1 MYNSG
6 IVQAWR
12 GVLLIWFAKKCE
24 KSTFY
29 IDLSLSGCFS
39 RITHYLPSHR
49 LNDSMAVG
57 YVLVNVTPGMEI
69 EAYNTI
75 KSLENVDDITV
86 LFGDYD
92 LIVKLVAENLAS
104 IAKTVVETIR
114 PVKGVINTKTL
125 AGADVV

>member
-1 MYNSG
+1 
-6 IVQAWR
+6 
-12 GVLLIWFAKKCE
+12 
-24 KSTFY
+24 
-29 IDLSLSGCFS
+29 
-39 RITHYLPSHR
+39 
-49 LNDSMAVG
+49 MAVG

-75 KSLENVDDITV
+75 KGMENVDDITV

-92 LIVKLVAENLAS
+92 LIVKLVADDLGT

-114 PVKGVINTKTL
+114 PVTGVLNTKTL

>member
-1 MYNSG
+1 
-6 IVQAWR
+6 
-12 GVLLIWFAKKCE
+12 
-24 KSTFY
+24 
-29 IDLSLSGCFS
+29 
-39 RITHYLPSHR
+39 
-49 LNDSMAVG
+49 MAVG

-75 KSLENVDDITV
+75 KGMENVDEITV

-92 LIVKLVAENLAS
+92 LIVKLVADDLGT

-114 PVKGVINTKTL
+114 PVTGVLNTKTL